1 MLEIQNVTKQFGET
15 PVLRGVS
22 ASIAKGEIFAVI
34 GPSGVGKSTLLR
46 LINLLD
52 TPTGGRILLDGV
64 DIHADRRRTLEFR
77 RRMGM
82 VFQKPAAFNATVYEN
97 IALGLRFRGESGRR
111 VREKVADGLDLVGL
125 TGYEQR
131 KARTLSGG
139 EMQRVSLARVMVTD
153 PEILLLDE
161 PTANLD
167 PVSAEVIEDLVLRI
181 NREYKT
187 TVVMSTHDRFQGQ
200 RLARRIGVMM
210 DGDFVQI
217 GTPREIFTAPNDRK
231 VARFVGIENIVE
243 GVVASAEHGLAV
255 IDAGGVQVQ
264 AVTQLPVGTRVCL
277 CLRPEDIGVSCTPAH
292 AASVRNVLPGRVAA
306 SVPMGPLNRL
316 VLDCGIRLTSLITWK
331 AAEELGIGE
340 GSEICASFKATAVHV
355 VPDRR

>member
-111 VREKVADGLDLVGL
+111 VREKVAEGLDLVGL

-217 GTPREIFTAPNDRK
+217 GTPRE
-231 VARFVGIENIVE
+231 
-243 GVVASAEHGLAV
+243 
-255 IDAGGVQVQ
+255 
-264 AVTQLPVGTRVCL
+264 
-277 CLRPEDIGVSCTPAH
+277 
-292 AASVRNVLPGRVAA
+292 
-306 SVPMGPLNRL
+306 
-316 VLDCGIRLTSLITWK
+316 
-331 AAEELGIGE
+331 
-340 GSEICASFKATAVHV
+340 
-355 VPDRR
+355 